1 MNNPP
6 SDSRASTEYDDQNP
20 FTDNHLRFFE
30 AAEPLFE
37 RFGFKKTTVE
47 DVCRAAGMSKRTFYD
62 LFNDKQDL
70 LLKLME
76 SVVNRATG
84 EWEASLPP
92 NLDPLSRL
100 HSLLDFYAAM
110 VREHQFMG
118 VFVEDFN
125 IMRQFVSKTDEIRLT
140 RVGGTLDN
148 ILREGV
154 AVGQF
159 KAIDRRAAIWLVFGL
174 LDTIYLLV
182 PRLVDTPGPLDDPV
196 MADETRRFVVRGLG
210 AVEEAE
216 ST

>member
-1 MNNPP
+1 MNTPTT
-6 SDSRASTEYDDQNP
+6 DSRASAEYEDQNP

-62 LFNDKQDL
+62 LFRDKHDL

-92 NLDPLSRL
+92 SLNPLSRL

-125 IMRQFVSKTDEIRLT
+125 IMRQFLSKTDEIRLT
-140 RVGGTLDN
+140 RIGGTLDS
-148 ILREGV
+148 ILSEGV
-154 AVGQF
+154 AAGQF
-159 KAIDRRAAIWLVFGL
+159 KSIDRRAAIWLVFGL

-196 MADETRRFVVRGLG
+196 MADETRRFIVRGLG